1 MCACARSSA
10 AGAAAVTLS
19 RTCLI
24 LTHERAHLCCGGEL
38 ARPGIEPGLRVHSGR
53 PNATSRACGER
64 DYLSSISSDDESDSG
79 DEISD
84 DRGVAGAG
92 FDGALVETIDGAL
105 AAQRAALVRPADV
118 HEQAALCRTKC
129 SQRAVKKNTGMRRP
143 RASY

>member
-1 MCACARSSA
+1 M
-10 AGAAAVTLS
+10 
-19 RTCLI
+19 
-24 LTHERAHLCCGGEL
+24 
-38 ARPGIEPGLRVHSGR
+38 
-53 PNATSRACGER
+53 CGER
-64 DYLSSISSDDESDSG
+64 DYLSSISSDNESDSG

-129 SQRAVKKNTGMRRP
+129 SQRLSKKHWD
-143 RASY
+143 A

>member
-1 MCACARSSA
+1 MHAVSSEPPIPVPPHLRDA
-10 AGAAAVTLS
+10 HYTGAEALGHVGYRFPHDAPAGWVAQEHA
-19 RTCLI
+19 
-24 LTHERAHLCCGGEL
+24 
-38 ARPGIEPGLRVHSGR
+38 PGIEPGLRVHSGR

-105 AAQRAALVRPADV
+105 ARRAARRAR
-118 HEQAALCRTKC
+118 AAGRRARA
-129 SQRAVKKNTGMRRP
+129 SRAV
-143 RASY
+143 

>member
-105 AAQRAALVRPADV
+105 AAQRAALVRPTSSSAR
-118 HEQAALCRTKC
+118 ALEESLARDART
-129 SQRAVKKNTGMRRP
+129 QRCEIVRRP
-143 RASY
+143 

>member
-1 MCACARSSA
+1 
-10 AGAAAVTLS
+10 AGAAAVALS

-64 DYLSSISSDDESDSG
+64 DYLSSISSDNESDSG

-105 AAQRAALVRPADV
+105 ARRAARRAR
-118 HEQAALCRTKC
+118 AAGRRARA
-129 SQRAVKKNTGMRRP
+129 SRAV
-143 RASY
+143 